1 MTEIFNKAYN
11 QANQILD
18 GSGLSSVIHKQ
29 EGGSFNTYDRALEAW
44 KRDATRGIDDMAID
58 TTAAFKHGGKITS
71 GGLAKITKSIDING
85 QPHKLAW
92 INSDEAS
99 ALKAMGGSG
108 KKVGGIPAYWLGG
121 VGDWDAGDTGDA
133 SSPGVEDY
141 GYHSDADVG
150 YSEADSASGS
160 AQAAAGE
167 GYMGTGEDV
176 ANMSAWS
183 QSEGDATHGTS
194 PEDIAAH
201 QKAYGSPTV
210 GLPAGTYEH
219 AAAPYES
226 FDERARLMKEW
237 LSFGGADTQ
246 SYKDSV
252 IAFAKDRYGKN
263 AQMKHM
269 FDREAARVLDQMAVE
284 YDLPLWG
291 IGLRSMDDL
300 GTGEALHYWQYSG
313 YEDEDGNKIP
323 GAIELAHRGY
333 YGGKDSGFLSGLASL
348 LGNIFLPG
356 GPVIQSLA
364 ERTIEGYRKANP
376 NDPRYWPK
384 HERSYNDA
392 LQAVRNEYSDK
403 KRGIKEGFGASLK
416 ELIEMYKR
424 GSDDK
429 ANVDDTTKK
438 LGFTLNN
445 KANVDAMDASS
456 EKYPQKPTELPQ
468 LPDVKDYG
476 ISAADMAAAYKE
488 LGIDISN
495 TRPEAKKD
503 REGTYDDFWKDPSEE
518 LYQGNY
524 EESPQKL
531 KKLPKLKEDLTEKT
545 EEEKEKRSVT
555 DLVNLEGDLVE
566 RLSLQKVA
574 KLLKD
579 IYGEDYTPFGGTA

>member
-1 MTEIFNKAYN
+1 MTEIFNNAYN

-18 GSGLSSVIHKQ
+18 ESGLSSVIHKQ

-44 KRDATRGIDDMAID
+44 KKDATRGIDDMAID

-71 GGLAKITKSIDING
+71 GGLAEITKSIDING

-108 KKVGGIPAYWLGG
+108 KKVHGIPAYWLGG
-121 VGDWDAGDTGDA
+121 TGEWGAGDPGDA
-133 SSPGVEDY
+133 SADMVDWAM
-141 GYHSDADVG
+141 SDAALSADTTETAGSVSGPG
-150 YSEADSASGS
+150 YADFTPPTADEWASAVAAEERESEEFYKETAENLTKLGGKATGS
-160 AQAAAGE
+160 WNE
-167 GYMGTGEDV
+167 EDV
-176 ANMSAWS
+176 NKYKA
-183 QSEGDATHGTS
+183 GL
-194 PEDIAAH
+194 IALA
-201 QKAYGSPTV
+201 Q
-210 GLPAGTYEH
+210 
-219 AAAPYES
+219 
-226 FDERARLMKEW
+226 MK
-237 LSFGGADTQ
+237 
-246 SYKDSV
+246 
-252 IAFAKDRYGKN
+252 YGKN

-269 FDREAARVLDQMAVE
+269 GDREAARVLDRLAEE
-284 YDLPLWG
+284 YNLRTWG

-300 GTGEALHYWQYSG
+300 GANEPLHYWQYSG
-313 YEDEDGNKIP
+313 YTDEDGNRVP
-323 GAIELAHRGY
+323 GAIDLAHEGY
-333 YGGKDSGFLSGLASL
+333 YGGEDSGFLSGLASL

-364 ERTIEGYRKANP
+364 ERITKGYGKANP
-376 NDPRYWPK
+376 DDPRYWSK
-384 HERSYNDA
+384 DKRSLNDA
-392 LQAVRNEYSDK
+392 LQTVLNEQRDK

-416 ELIEMYKR
+416 ELWEMYKL
-424 GSDDK
+424 GSDD
-429 ANVDDTTKK
+429 
-438 LGFTLNN
+438 

-456 EKYPQKPTELPQ
+456 EEYPQKPTELPQ

-503 REGTYDDFWKDPSEE
+503 EIYDDFWKDPSEE

-524 EESPQKL
+524 EEYPQKPTE
-531 KKLPKLKEDLTEKT
+531 LPKLKEDLTEKT

-579 IYGEDYTPFGGTA
+579 IYGEKYTPFGGTA